1 MTAES
6 ETIALRP
13 TVIGDDRYADDYE
26 VIWRGLPIG
35 RITTQSG
42 TPLRQPPMVARTGN
56 LFCWLRQPLELSFV
70 GSEAVLAL

>member
-42 TPLRQPPMVARTGN
+42 TPSATPMVARTGN

-70 GSEAVLAL
+70 GSEPVLAL